1 MARTGRKPLAAGHVD
16 RLQGSAHARQRMRLL
31 LECLW
36 GEKTIPEAC
45 AELGIC
51 EARFHT
57 LRHQWLQEALELLE
71 PRRTGRPCKEPS
83 REELQQ
89 WASRLE
95 RENQQLS
102 QQLREARVR
111 LEVAQIVA
119 APLEPPKKTAGPL
132 PR

>member
-16 RLQGSAHARQRMRLL
+16 RLQGSPYARQRLRLL
-31 LECLW
+31 LECLRE
-36 GEKTIPEAC
+36 EKTIPEAC
-45 AELGIC
+45 LELGLC

-57 LRHQWLQEALELLE
+57 LRHHWLQGSLELLE
-71 PRRTGRPCKEPS
+71 PRRSGRRCKEPS
-83 REELQQ
+83 RDELQQ
-89 WASRLE
+89 RVARLE
-95 RENQQLS
+95 RENQQLT
-102 QQLREARVR
+102 QQLREARVQ